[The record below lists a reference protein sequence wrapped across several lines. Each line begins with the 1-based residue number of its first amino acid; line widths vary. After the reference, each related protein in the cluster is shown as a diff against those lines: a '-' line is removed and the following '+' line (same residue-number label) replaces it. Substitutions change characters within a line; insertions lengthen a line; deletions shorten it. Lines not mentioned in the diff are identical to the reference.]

1 GLASSHYHLQNLL
14 FRRADGNEQSAAL
27 PQLAAQRLGQ
37 VGRPRAHKNR
47 VVRRIS
53 PLAECAVTRQVG
65 NVAELEF
72 REDFHGQVQKRLD
85 PLDSEYLGAQLREQG
100 CLVSRSR
107 ADLQNTLGTFQLQQ
121 LQVSGMNGRLRDGL
135 SAADWERGV
144 LVGTVPHARWYEQ
157 VSRYGLEG
165 FEHALIVDPVPAQ
178 SLDKA
183 PAGCH
188 IPGFYRECH

>member
-1 GLASSHYHLQNLL
+1 
-14 FRRADGNEQSAAL
+14 
-27 PQLAAQRLGQ
+27 
-37 VGRPRAHKNR
+37 
-47 VVRRIS
+47 
-53 PLAECAVTRQVG
+53 
-65 NVAELEF
+65 
-72 REDFHGQVQKRLD
+72 FHGQVQKRLD
-85 PLDSEYLGAQLREQG
+85 PLDSEHLGAQLREQG

-135 SAADWERGV
+135 LAADWERGV

-188 IPGFYRECH
+188 IPGFYRECHQSADAASTSRLVRSRCNGVIDTYPSSTARKSESASPVHEAEPPPIQ